1 MKWYNNSV
9 IMTFVGIAFGA
20 LLSLSGTIY
29 TSQLQLKGLEL
40 QQKYVLENRNIEQKE
55 EAYMDMIQSV
65 YSLPKMNDGLIE
77 ADLASFKN
85 ESYTI
90 IANVRI
96 YGSKEVADLYNQ
108 FLTTFFEEKVYDGEL
123 VDTQL
128 IPAIRNDLGISH

>member
-29 TSQLQLKGLEL
+29 TSQLQLEGLEL
-40 QQKYVLENRNIEQKE
+40 QQKYVLENRNIEHKE
-55 EAYMDMIQSV
+55 EAYMDMIQSI